1 MSFSSLVKQEITQ
14 RHLQRS
20 CCRLAAAYGVAC
32 FGRYFDSR
40 GVVLHTELQPVA
52 EYAKWLYSQLGVTGE
67 IVVKGSQ
74 TSPVYEFAVKQPDQ
88 VQKMLAAF
96 GVSGE
101 EPTLRINSRNITC
114 SRCTGAFLGAAF
126 LCSGT
131 MSDPNKDYNLEFV
144 TGRHMLAR
152 DLEGFLAEHE
162 FRPRRILR
170 KGTSVVY
177 IKASEQI
184 EDLLTLMGATSS
196 SLELM
201 NLKVYRDIRNKANR
215 ITNCETANIDKT
227 VAANFKT
234 IQAVEYLKEKGVWQ
248 LQTEPLRTAGEMRLA
263 WPDLS
268 LAQLAEKFQ
277 PPISKSGLSHRLK
290 KLESIAASLQEREK
304 SGAEQA

>member
-96 GVSGE
+96 GASGE

-114 SRCTGAFLGAAF
+114 SRCTGAF
-126 LCSGT
+126 
-131 MSDPNKDYNLEFV
+131 
-144 TGRHMLAR
+144 
-152 DLEGFLAEHE
+152 
-162 FRPRRILR
+162 RP
-170 KGTSVVY
+170 
-177 IKASEQI
+177 Q
-184 EDLLTLMGATSS
+184 
-196 SLELM
+196 
-201 NLKVYRDIRNKANR
+201 
-215 ITNCETANIDKT
+215 
-227 VAANFKT
+227 
-234 IQAVEYLKEKGVWQ
+234 Q
-248 LQTEPLRTAGEMRLA
+248 
-263 WPDLS
+263 
-268 LAQLAEKFQ
+268 
-277 PPISKSGLSHRLK
+277 GL
-290 KLESIAASLQEREK
+290 
-304 SGAEQA
+304 